1 MPVLTPRLSSY
12 WVHLVTP
19 VPSAMARPLI
29 EGLRNETVVRDDAAT
44 RLFPHIAPV
53 DYAEAVHRAVTNLH
67 TGEVETRWADA
78 LASSRREAPPLLST
92 RPASSW
98 SGAAATCRRRPPAC
112 SPRCCALG
120 GDHGYGGWAWAWRA
134 RGALDRLVGGVGL
147 RRGRRDPRELRV
159 GDALDFWRVEAV
171 QPERLLR
178 LRAEMKVPGA
188 AWLQFETAPE
198 GAGTALVQTAG
209 FAPRGLAG
217 LLYWYG
223 LYPVHGAIFSGM
235 IAALAEEAGKPVA

>member
-1 MPVLTPRLSSY
+1 VPVLTPRLSSY

-29 EGLRNETVVRDDAAT
+29 EGLRNETVVRDDAAA

-92 RPASSW
+92 EA
-98 SGAAATCRRRPPAC
+98 GLILERRRRYVPAPPA
-112 SPRCCALG
+112 RVFAACCALG

-134 RGALDRLVGGVGL
+134 RGGLDRLVGGVGL